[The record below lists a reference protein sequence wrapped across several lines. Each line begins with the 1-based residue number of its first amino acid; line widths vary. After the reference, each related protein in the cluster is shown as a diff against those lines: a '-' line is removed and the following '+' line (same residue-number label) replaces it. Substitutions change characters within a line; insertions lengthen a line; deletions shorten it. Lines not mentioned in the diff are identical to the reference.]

1 MEKID
6 KNDSTV
12 GREGLGSDIVVGTGC
27 RRIRDFDACLR
38 IGMLGANCVR
48 VRRAE
53 AGRALHKRANTVEY
67 LILHKLITHQPK
79 YGLIMPG
86 H

>member
-12 GREGLGSDIVVGTGC
+12 DREGLGSDIVVGTTGC
-27 RRIRDFDACLR
+27 RRIRDFDACFR
-38 IGMLGANCVR
+38 IGMLGANWVR

-53 AGRALHKRANTVEY
+53 AGRALHKRATTVDY
-67 LILHKLITHQPK
+67 LIVHKLITYQPK
-79 YGLIMPG
+79 YGLIM